1 MFSVNRNDKMNET
14 ILKFDSQKLISI
26 AIAIVNENSVAFLAH
41 KDQIDRSERRGV
53 ETWSFD
59 VRLAVECGYKHG
71 FYFNLLKQQKIEYLS
86 YFVIRVLYIYIR
98 FSHRGPSNPSPQT
111 Q

>member
-14 ILKFDSQKLISI
+14 ILKFDPQKLISI
-26 AIAIVNENSVAFLAH
+26 AIAVVNENSVAFLAH

-53 ETWSFD
+53 ETWPFD

-71 FYFNLLKQQKIEYLS
+71 FYFNLLKQNKKLN
-86 YFVIRVLYIYIR
+86 IYH
-98 FSHRGPSNPSPQT
+98 FW
-111 Q
+111 